1 MKNIFKLI
9 PVLLIVILTSCSKN
23 LDINIDPKQPV
34 TTAPNLRLPAILG
47 NMAYHLY
54 SHARFSSYHSFY
66 ITSRY
71 NTSKIEALWNYN
83 DVTRLGAWRWHYFDV
98 GSNCLGMIERAEV
111 DGTYNYRGVGKIML
125 AFSYLTATDSFGD
138 MPYKEAYK
146 GIYYPKYDTQ
156 EVVYAEI
163 AKLLNDGIADLNK
176 SNASDP
182 TMNGTADL
190 IYQGDLSKWK
200 AFAEAV
206 KARLLLHTANFQNG
220 YDAVLSAVNTSLS
233 GFSDAVFKYPTTPTK
248 DWERNMWGASI
259 ARPEWNFA
267 EIVNMLNNSV
277 STDLFMSYMTVG
289 EPGLKFDPRLFK
301 LTTPGVKNTYYGA
314 KASEGLVVPN
324 WPVPIPPAE
333 PVPPVMD
340 DFANL
345 YNGHWTADNS
355 PFPYILK
362 EELYFIKAE
371 AAFYKA
377 DHVTA
382 FDAYKEGIKLN
393 MQRLGVAE
401 SEITAYLASSKIKQ
415 DAASLEISDIMV
427 QKYIALYLQAETWV
441 DLRRYGYNA
450 KAYPGIYYPA
460 KASSEWAGKWIQRL
474 PYDNQTEYIYNPQEM
489 ARLGATARNWVFTP
503 VWWADKS
510 TLKN

>member
-1 MKNIFKLI
+1 MKKIFKLI

-23 LDINIDPKQPV
+23 LDINIDPKLPV

-66 ITSRY
+66 ITSRN
-71 NTSKIEALWNYN
+71 NTNKIEALWNYN

-98 GSNCLGMIERAEV
+98 GSNCLGMIERTEM

-163 AKLLNDGIADLNK
+163 VKLLNDGIADLNK
-176 SNASDP
+176 TSSLDP

-190 IYQGDLSKWK
+190 IYQGDLNKWK

-206 KARLLLHTANFQNG
+206 RARLLLHTANFDNG
-220 YDAVLSAVNTSLS
+220 YDAVLSAVNTSLN
-233 GFSDAVFKYPTTPTK
+233 GFSDAIFKYPIAPTK
-248 DWERNMWGASI
+248 DWEKNMWGPSI
-259 ARPEWNFA
+259 PNPQWNFSD
-267 EIVNMLNNSV
+267 ITNILNSSV
-277 STDLFMSYMTVG
+277 STDLFMNYMTVG
-289 EPGLKFDPRLFK
+289 DAGLIYDPRLYK
-301 LTTPGVKNTYYGA
+301 LTTPGVRNTYYGA
-314 KASEGLVVPN
+314 KLSEGLIVPN
-324 WPVPIPPAE
+324 WPITTPPK
-333 PVPPVMD
+333 PPVMD

-345 YNGHWTADNS
+345 YNGFWTADNS
-355 PFPYILK
+355 PSPYILK
-362 EELYFIKAE
+362 EELYFIRAE
-371 AAFYKA
+371 ASFYKGDKGA
-377 DHVTA
+377 A
-382 FDAYKEGIKLN
+382 FDAYKQGIKLN
-393 MQRLGVAE
+393 MQRLGIAE
-401 SEITAYLASSKIKQ
+401 GEITAYLGSSKIKQ
-415 DAASLEISDIMV
+415 DAAALVISDIMV

-441 DLRRYGYNA
+441 DMRRYGYSA
-450 KAYPGIYYPA
+450 TAYPGIYYPA
-460 KASSEWAGKWIQRL
+460 KVLSEWGGRWIQRL
-474 PYDNQTEYIYNPQEM
+474 PYDNQTEYIYNPREM
-489 ARLGATARNWVFTP
+489 ARLGATARNWVFAP